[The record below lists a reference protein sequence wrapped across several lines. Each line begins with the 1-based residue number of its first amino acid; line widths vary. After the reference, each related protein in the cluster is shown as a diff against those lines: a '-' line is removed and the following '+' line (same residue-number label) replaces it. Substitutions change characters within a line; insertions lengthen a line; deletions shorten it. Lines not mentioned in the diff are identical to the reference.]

1 MRKLMKYELRKTLF
15 SKLILLAVT
24 AVAEA
29 AFLAGVFL
37 KWDNGLGAGISVLML
52 CAMIGIFYIGIESL
66 LVFHRDLNTKQSY
79 MLFLTP
85 KSSWQILGAKVLENG
100 ISIFITGLFFAAL
113 AAIDVSVAV
122 LYIGGLQEFLD
133 TVSRVTS
140 MFRFEISVSSGDIL
154 IVFFSILS
162 SWLMTITTGYLA
174 IVLAAT
180 VLAGKRFS
188 GLASFGLYLLITFG
202 ESELIGHLPDL
213 GSLLANFGAVIAA
226 GFALTGLIYGLSCW
240 IMERKLSV

>member
-24 AVAEA
+24 AVGEA

-37 KWDNGLGAGISVLML
+37 KWDNGLGAGIAVLML

-85 KSSWQILGAKVLENG
+85 KNSWQILGAKVLENG
-100 ISIFITGLFFAAL
+100 LSIFITGLFFAVL
-113 AAIDVSVAV
+113 TAIDVSTAV

-133 TVSRVTS
+133 TVRRVTS
-140 MFRFEISVSSGDIL
+140 MFRFEISVSSREIL
-154 IVFFSILS
+154 IVFFSMLS
-162 SWLMTITTGYLA
+162 SWLMAITTGYLA

-180 VLAGKRFS
+180 VLAGKKFS
-188 GLASFGLYLLITFG
+188 GLASFVLYLLITFG
-202 ESELIGHLPDL
+202 TSELISHLPDL
-213 GSLLANFGAVIAA
+213 GSISANSGAVIVT
-226 GFALTGLIYGLSCW
+226 GFVLTGLMYGLSCW
-240 IMERKLSV
+240 IMEQKLSV

>member
-37 KWDNGLGAGISVLML
+37 KWDNGLGAGISLLIFCTML
-52 CAMIGIFYIGIESL
+52 GVFYIGVESL
-66 LVFHRDLNTKQSY
+66 RVFNRDLNTKQSY

-85 KSSWQILGAKVLENG
+85 KSSWQILGAKVMENG
-100 ISIFITGLFFAAL
+100 ISIFVTGLFFAAL

-133 TVSRVTS
+133 TVRRVTS
-140 MFRFEISVSSGDIL
+140 MLRVEISVSSGEIL
-154 IVFFSILS
+154 IVFFSALS
-162 SWLMTITTGYLA
+162 SWLMAITTGYLA

-188 GLASFGLYLLITFG
+188 GLVSFVLYLLIMFA
-202 ESELIGHLPDL
+202 ESELISHLPDL
-213 GSLLANFGAVIAA
+213 GSLLANSGAVIAA
-226 GFALTGLIYGLSCW
+226 GFVLTGLMYGLSCW

>member
-1 MRKLMKYELRKTLF
+1 MQKLMKYELRKTLF

-37 KWDNGLGAGISVLML
+37 KWDNGLGAGISVLMF

-85 KSSWQILGAKVLENG
+85 KSSWQILGAKVMENG

-113 AAIDVSVAV
+113 AAIDVSAAV

-133 TVSRVTS
+133 TVRRVTS

-154 IVFFSILS
+154 IVFFSMLS
-162 SWLMTITTGYLA
+162 SWLMAITTGYLA

-188 GLASFGLYLLITFG
+188 GLVSFVLYLLIMFA
-202 ESELIGHLPDL
+202 ESELISHLPDL
-213 GSLLANFGAVIAA
+213 GSLLANSGAVIAA
-226 GFALTGLIYGLSCW
+226 GFVLTGLMYGLSCW